1 MARFTKL
8 AMWFGLH
15 LAQCII
21 PIQKMAVQSP
31 YFRKYEKTAPMSD
44 GSKQCFNL
52 LNLGVA
58 KFFDQ
63 ILHNRRAYNLTK
75 RFCPV

>member
-1 MARFTKL
+1 
-8 AMWFGLH
+8 
-15 LAQCII
+15 
-21 PIQKMAVQSP
+21 
-31 YFRKYEKTAPMSD
+31 MSD

-63 ILHNRRAYNLTK
+63 ILHNRLAYNLTK
-75 RFCPV
+75 GFRPV